1 MSWALVK
8 SKSARKRAACRGPQ
22 QEHRKKTATLPN
34 RPRHRW
40 SSGPAEDLAR
50 ILTLEN
56 ALPPRRYCNRK
67 RGVRFI
73 SAKPRPHLRVVWPA
87 AVRNR
92 LGKGLRKRPRL
103 PSLAARAGPPSQRG
117 GEAT

>member
-40 SSGPAEDLAR
+40 SSGPAEDLAK

-56 ALPPRRYCNRK
+56 ALPPRRYCNQKGACASFQPNPGHIGGRRQRWPTDIIWELFSK
-67 RGVRFI
+67 VNNGAKVLRWS
-73 SAKPRPHLRVVWPA
+73 SAAPA
-87 AVRNR
+87 VA
-92 LGKGLRKRPRL
+92 P
-103 PSLAARAGPPSQRG
+103 
-117 GEAT
+117 